1 MYEDGK
7 EEEDGLVDGG
17 EVDPAVEADQE
28 DQLDQQGGVD
38 DGVGEARTK
47 PEQDGE
53 MLGKI
58 TKKRKQDSASPTRR
72 PPQEQQQQQQPDK
85 SAGRMSGC

>member
-7 EEEDGLVDGG
+7 EEEDGLVDCS
-17 EVDPAVEADQE
+17 EVDPAVEADEE

-47 PEQDGE
+47 PEEDGE
-53 MLGKI
+53 MIGEN
-58 TKKRKQDSASPTRR
+58 TKKDNNDRSTKQK
-72 PPQEQQQQQQPDK
+72 QQQQQQQGGVDDGVGE
-85 SAGRMSGC
+85 A

>member
-53 MLGKI
+53 ML
-58 TKKRKQDSASPTRR
+58 
-72 PPQEQQQQQQPDK
+72 
-85 SAGRMSGC
+85 